1 MVCGFVFELPNSF
14 VSKSF
19 NDTFV
24 MENHVACGLKISGHL
39 PLVGVFVWNTVLL

>member
-24 MENHVACGLKISGHL
+24 MENRVACGLKISGHL
-39 PLVGVFVWNTVLL
+39 PLVGVFVWKTVLL